1 MHWLDRIPFWPLA
14 VVALFMALAPFSPEP
29 HLWEKFKMLGAG
41 NLVRPLDI
49 IDLLWHGFPA
59 ALLLLKVARLFFH

>member
-14 VVALFMALAPFSPEP
+14 VVALFMGLAPFSPEP
-29 HLWEKFKMLGAG
+29 HLWEKAKMLFAG

-49 IDLLWHGFPA
+49 FDLLWHGLPA
-59 ALLLLKVARLFFH
+59 IVLLLKVARLFFH